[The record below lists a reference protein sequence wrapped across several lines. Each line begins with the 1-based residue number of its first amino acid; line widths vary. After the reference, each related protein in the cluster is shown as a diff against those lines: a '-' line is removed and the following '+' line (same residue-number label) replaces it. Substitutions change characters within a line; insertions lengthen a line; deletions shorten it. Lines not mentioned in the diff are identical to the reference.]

1 MLARESLLLTGA
13 TGQLGQYL
21 LGEFL
26 AAGCRVGVL
35 VRDAPGRRAVQRLD
49 ELLAGLEGRLGQRLP
64 RPTLLIGDLGDG
76 LSLAAAERSWLSCHC
91 GAVVH
96 AAADVSFRPGSD
108 GELWRTNVEGTRCL
122 HRICRRAGVA
132 EWHHV
137 STAFVCGRR
146 NGPIAEEDLDAGP
159 GFHNPYEQSKFE
171 AERFLR
177 REGGPRLTVYRPTVI
192 VGDSRTGH
200 TSTYSG
206 FYRFLELASR
216 LAEKPSSA
224 AAPRHLPLRLPA
236 RGDEPCELVP
246 VDWVSRAIAGL
257 VARPAWHGRTFQLA
271 AQEPVPSGLIYR
283 VAIEEL
289 GLSGAELVGADGVS
303 DPSRLE
309 EMFLEGLREYWSY
322 LTGCPAFARANVA
335 AALPELPAPTVDA
348 PVLRRLIRFAVADN
362 WGRGRRPPS
371 AVEGA
376 MSPCAR
382 YIERV
387 FPAQARRSPLG
398 RAAGLH
404 LLVGIVVDGPGG
416 GKWSCRWTGGELSY
430 VRPGLEAMADVV
442 YHTDPSTFAAVLRG
456 RLTPQEAFFE
466 QRVAITGDLE
476 AALKLAV
483 LFGQFLR
490 ENPSSLAGRT
500 EAVDAAP
507 F

>member
-1 MLARESLLLTGA
+1 MLARDSLLLTGA
-13 TGQLGQYL
+13 TGLLGQYL
-21 LGEFL
+21 LGELL
-26 AAGCRVGVL
+26 AAGRRVGVL
-35 VRDAPGRRAVQRLD
+35 VRDAPGRGAADRLD
-49 ELLAGLEGRLGQRLP
+49 ELLTALDGRLGRRLP
-64 RPTLLIGDLGDG
+64 RPTLLVGDLADG
-76 LSLAAAERSWLSCHC
+76 LNLAAGERSWLSRQC
-91 GAVVH
+91 GAVLH
-96 AAADVSFRPGSD
+96 AAASVSFRPGPD
-108 GELWRTNVEGTRCL
+108 GEPWQTNLEGTERL

-137 STAFVCGRR
+137 STAFVCGRG
-146 NGPIAEEDLDAGP
+146 NGAIAEGDLDPGQ
-159 GFHNPYEQSKFE
+159 GFHNPYEQSKYE

-206 FYRFLELASR
+206 FYRFLELAAR
-216 LAEKPSSA
+216 LAEKPPAA
-224 AAPRHLPLRLPA
+224 AAPRYLPLRLPA

-246 VDWVSRAIAGL
+246 VDWVSRAITKL
-257 VARPAWHGRTFQLA
+257 IARPAWHGRTFHLTA
-271 AQEPVPSGLIYR
+271 TAPVPSGLIYR

-289 GLSGAELVGADGVS
+289 GLSGVELAGAGGVT

-309 EMFLEGLREYWSY
+309 EMFLEGLREYWPY
-322 LTGCPAFARANVA
+322 LAGCPAFARANVA
-335 AALPELPAPTVDA
+335 AALPNVPAPTVDA
-348 PVLRRLIRFAVADN
+348 PLLRRLIRFAIADG
-362 WGRGRRPPS
+362 WGRNRR
-371 AVEGA
+371 AVPAAGA
-376 MSPCAR
+376 PVSPCAR
-382 YIERV
+382 YLERV

-416 GKWSCRWTGGELSY
+416 GKWSCRWVQGELSY
-430 VRPGLEAMADVV
+430 VRPGLEEKADVV
-442 YHTDPSTFAAVLRG
+442 YHTDPNTFAAVLRG

-490 ENPSSLAGRT
+490 ENPPPLAGRT

-507 F
+507 R